1 MPPRKVLSAP
11 RVLAAA
17 AAAAAAAAVAVLS
30 PSTAGAAAPHSPVLT
45 VTARTVQQARADVHP
60 DTFTNCTISTSGD
73 IAVTPGTT
81 LPQVTNL
88 CSGSYE
94 LAMQNDGN
102 LVIYGPTGAA
112 LWYSGTA
119 NPGTTDAIG
128 QTDGNFVVYSGGR
141 ALWNAGTGGHP
152 GAYTCFQTDGNLV
165 VYAPNSSGTYTCQGS
180 ALWDSNT

>member
-1 MPPRKVLSAP
+1 MRSRKALPSL
-11 RVLAAA
+11 RVLAAT
-17 AAAAAAAAVAVLS
+17 AAAAAVALMS
-30 PSTAGAAAPHSPVLT
+30 PTTAGAAAPHSPVLKVST
-45 VTARTVQQARADVHP
+45 QSLQRARAAVHP
-60 DTFTNCTISTSGD
+60 DTFSNCTISTSGD
-73 IAVTPGTT
+73 IAVTPGTS

-88 CSGSYE
+88 CSGGYE

-102 LVIYGPTGAA
+102 LVIYGPSGAA

-119 NPGTTDAIG
+119 NSGSTYAIG

-165 VYAPNSSGTYTCQGS
+165 VYAPNGSGSYTCQGS